1 MDAVSPGKLGSRAG
15 KRAQLQP
22 ELWSHS
28 PTSWVPTEESWGCA
42 HREPENQRTPE
53 NTQGEARGPQGWCSH
68 PGARALPSY
77 LSEGKRH
84 DRRGLAIA
92 CDT

>member
-42 HREPENQRTPE
+42 HREGTREHPRRS
-53 NTQGEARGPQGWCSH
+53 QGAT
-68 PGARALPSY
+68 
-77 LSEGKRH
+77 
-84 DRRGLAIA
+84 GLV
-92 CDT
+92 